1 MFCLVLWLTMCQQF
15 SFSRAR
21 ATKCSFFLFLHA
33 MGLNKFGQGLTSSK
47 TTLQN
52 SYFYER
58 NVLPPQSLSGGGNN
72 RIQNNC
78 QIVFQVI
85 RALGKVG
92 SPFFLCVWYSP
103 QCLCG
108 TTQGL
113 KGRMSW
119 GDQARHSEKS
129 WVMPGVTPQQQ
140 VQGPFQGN
148 RSKDR
153 SSSVGLA
160 TQDMWTQTPSITL
173 PRYPNTSAL
182 RSTR

>member
-21 ATKCSFFLFLHA
+21 AKCSFFLFLVHA
-33 MGLNKFGQGLTSSK
+33 MGLNKFVRLTSK

-72 RIQNNC
+72 RIQNNSSDSVSGHPC
-78 QIVFQVI
+78 P
-85 RALGKVG
+85 REGG
-92 SPFFLCVWYSP
+92 SPFFSLCLIFTSMP
-103 QCLCG
+103 CG

-119 GDQARHSEKS
+119 GDQARHSEKRAGS
-129 WVMPGVTPQQQ
+129 CQGWRSQQQ
-140 VQGPFQGN
+140 VQGPFRVTGP
-148 RSKDR
+148 KTE
-153 SSSVGLA
+153 VPVLGWPL
-160 TQDMWTQTPSITL
+160 
-173 PRYPNTSAL
+173 RYVDTDSFHYFAPLSQHI
-182 RSTR
+182 ST